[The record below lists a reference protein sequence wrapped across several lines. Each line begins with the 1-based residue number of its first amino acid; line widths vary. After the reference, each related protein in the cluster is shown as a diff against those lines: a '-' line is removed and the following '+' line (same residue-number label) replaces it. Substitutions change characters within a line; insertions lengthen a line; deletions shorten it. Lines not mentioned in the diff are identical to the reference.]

1 MRCCETCKY
10 AVYDS
15 VPYGMGSCSY
25 LSDCKRFDD
34 MTEDE
39 WDKACDTRGTFC
51 DYYDEVEGNYYDEV
65 EVSPQIVSEKESIMS
80 EVNELLTIIKREM
93 EGDGYE
99 S

>member
-39 WDKACDTRGTFC
+39 WDKACDTGGTIC
-51 DYYDEVEGNYYDEV
+51 NYYDEV
-65 EVSPQIVSEKESIMS
+65 EVEPQIVSEKESIMS

-93 EGDGYE
+93 EADDYE

>member
-39 WDKACDTRGTFC
+39 YDKACDTGGTIC
-51 DYYDEVEGNYYDEV
+51 DFYDEVEA
-65 EVSPQIVSEKESIMS
+65 SPQIVSKKESIIS
-80 EVNELLTIIKREM
+80 EVNELLTTIKQEM
-93 EGDGYE
+93 ESDDYE
-99 S
+99 YEEVSC

>member
-39 WDKACDTRGTFC
+39 WDKACDTGGTVC
-51 DYYDEVEGNYYDEV
+51 NYYDEV
-65 EVSPQIVSEKESIMS
+65 EV
-80 EVNELLTIIKREM
+80 
-93 EGDGYE
+93 DDYE
-99 S
+99 YEEISC

>member
-39 WDKACDTRGTFC
+39 WDKACDTGGTIC
-51 DYYDEVEGNYYDEV
+51 DYYGEE

-80 EVNELLTIIKREM
+80 EVNDLLTIIKREM
-93 EGDGYE
+93 EADDYE
-99 S
+99 REEISC